1 MSVGFIRSN
10 VARKVVS
17 VVCLLTFPAVA
28 QQANSGLSM
37 QATPQQPGSSAQS
50 GSQPSGSSAENAS
63 GGQQSAT
70 PTPTPDASGQ
80 SSSGNQQPTTP
91 ASAAGQQSSTP
102 QQGGQSQ
109 PGMQPLPEAPEVKNL
124 PQPTNVDYSKP
135 TPLLPNPFARYI
147 PADVPAPSF
156 TNAPKIEQLI
166 QNGKLMLS
174 LDDAIAIALADNLDI
189 AVARYNLPIAD
200 TDVLRTKAGGSF
212 LGVNAGVVSNTPGG
226 GQGGVGAGI
235 SGAGAGGTTA
245 GAGGAGVGAGGFVGS
260 TSGLG
265 PQPDSFDPVV
275 SGTFSLEQ
283 STSPTNFGLLS
294 GLGSSGA
301 TIPVSTAHTTVG
313 DLSYFQGFSPGTA
326 LTVSFN
332 NQRQS
337 TNGAAQTFNPVLSSN
352 FRASVRQ
359 HLLQGFGRSLNLR
372 LLHTAQNN
380 KKIAEEAFRLQVIS
394 TVSQI
399 ENIYWDL
406 VNAYEAYRVNERSLA
421 LAQKTLSDNQ
431 KQVEIGTLA
440 PLDVVRAQSSV
451 ATAEQALIASKT
463 NLQLQQLVMKN
474 ALTRSLPGNS
484 PLVNAE
490 VIPTDTV
497 QIPDQE
503 DLPPVDQL
511 ITMAFA
517 NRPDY
522 KQQRITLQNNQINIK
537 GVNNGLLPV
546 VDLVAFYGGSALAGV
561 QNPLGTCP
569 PGIATGC
576 TPAGTIPISGFTDAF
591 GNLFNSTGPDKGVAI
606 NIQIPLGNRVA
617 QATQVRAM
625 LEYRQS
631 QLSLK
636 TVENTIGIGIRN
648 DVFTLQNNRASVVA
662 AQKARDLA
670 AQTLDAEQKKYNLG
684 ASTYLAVLQDERD
697 LAASESTLVSAMT
710 NYAKARVQLDR
721 DTAQTLDRYNI
732 KIDEAVT
739 GQIHTE
745 PNVPGT
751 TPNKTALQEPNTP
764 AQQPPQ

>member
-10 VARKVVS
+10 ARKVVS

-28 QQANSGLSM
+28 QQANTGLSM
-37 QATPQQPGSSAQS
+37 QATPQQSGSAAQS
-50 GSQPSGSSAENAS
+50 GSQ
-63 GGQQSAT
+63 
-70 PTPTPDASGQ
+70 
-80 SSSGNQQPTTP
+80 QP
-91 ASAAGQQSSTP
+91 ATP
-102 QQGGQSQ
+102 QQGGQSES
-109 PGMQPLPEAPEVKNL
+109 GKAPLPEAPQVKQL
-124 PQPTNVDYSKP
+124 PQPTHQDYSKP
-135 TPLLPNPFARYI
+135 SPLLPNPFARYI
-147 PADVPAPSF
+147 PRDVQPPSF

-174 LDDAIAIALADNLDI
+174 LNDAIAIALADNLDI

-200 TDVLRTKAGGSF
+200 TDILRTKAGGSF
-212 LGVNAGVVSNTPGG
+212 LGVNSGVVSNTPGG
-226 GQGGVGAGI
+226 GQGGVGSGI

-260 TSGLG
+260 TSGAG
-265 PQPDSFDPVV
+265 PQPDSFDPVL
-275 SGTFSLEQ
+275 SGTVSFERAIFPLSN
-283 STSPTNFGLLS
+283 SVTAGTSVLSQNTTNGN
-294 GLGSSGA
+294 
-301 TIPVSTAHTTVG
+301 I
-313 DLSYFQGFSPGTA
+313 SYFQGFSPGTA
-326 LTVSFN
+326 LTVGFN
-332 NQRQS
+332 NSRLTS
-337 TNGAAQTFNPVLSSN
+337 NSPRSSLDPNLSSN
-352 FRASVRQ
+352 FRAQIRQ
-359 HLLQGFGRSLNLR
+359 HLLQGFGRGLNLR
-372 LLHTAQNN
+372 LLRTARNN

-406 VNAYEAYRVNERSLA
+406 VNAFEAFRVNERSLA

-451 ATAEQALIASKT
+451 ASAEQALIVSRT

-474 ALTRSLPGNS
+474 ALTRTLPSNS
-484 PLVNAE
+484 VLVQAE

-497 QIPDQE
+497 QVPDE
-503 DLPPVDQL
+503 ENLPPVEQL
-511 ITMAFA
+511 IKMAFD

-522 KQQRITLQNNQINIK
+522 KQQRITLQNNEINIK

-546 VDLVAFYGGSALAGV
+546 VDLVGFYGASSIAGL
-561 QNPLGTCP
+561 QNPLATCGFP
-569 PGIATGC
+569 ATPGCI
-576 TPAGTIPISGFTDAF
+576 PAGSIPSTGFGDAF
-591 GNLFNSTGPDKGVAI
+591 TNLFNSSAPDKGVAI

-636 TVENTIGIGIRN
+636 TVENTITIGIRN
-648 DVFTLQNNRASVVA
+648 DVFTLENNRASVVA

-739 GQIHTE
+739 GQIKTE

-751 TPNKTALQEPNTP
+751 VPSKTALQETNPP
-764 AQQPPQ
+764 AQQQPPK

>member
-1 MSVGFIRSN
+1 MSVAFIRSN
-10 VARKVVS
+10 FVRKLAAAA
-17 VVCLLTFPAVA
+17 CLWAFPLSA
-28 QQANSGLSM
+28 QQANTSLQLQAGSPERAGSARSGAEAGSPERAGSARSGAE
-37 QATPQQPGSSAQS
+37 ATPAP
-50 GSQPSGSSAENAS
+50 
-63 GGQQSAT
+63 
-70 PTPTPDASGQ
+70 ASGQ
-80 SSSGNQQPTTP
+80 
-91 ASAAGQQSSTP
+91 
-102 QQGGQSQ
+102 QSQ
-109 PGMQPLPEAPEVKNL
+109 PGKAPLPNAPVVKDL
-124 PQPTNVDYSKP
+124 PSPTRVDYSRP
-135 TPLLPNPFARYI
+135 APLLPNPFARYI
-147 PADVPAPSF
+147 PRDVPPPAF
-156 TNAPKIEQLI
+156 TNAPRIEQLI

-189 AVARYNLPIAD
+189 AVARYILPIAD
-200 TDVLRTKAGGSF
+200 TDILRTKAGGTF
-212 LGVNAGVVSNTPGG
+212 LGVNSGVVSNTPGG
-226 GQGGVGAGI
+226 GQGGVGSGI

-245 GAGGAGVGAGGFVGS
+245 GAGGAGTGAGGFVGS
-260 TSGLG
+260 TSGAG
-265 PQPDSFDPVV
+265 PQPDSFDPIIT
-275 SGTFSLEQ
+275 GTFSLEQ
-283 STSPTNFGLLS
+283 SATPQNFGLLA
-294 GLGSSGA
+294 GLGASGA
-301 TIPVSTAHTTVG
+301 AIPTSNLHTTQG
-313 DLSYFQGFSPGTA
+313 NLTYFEGFSPGTA

-337 TNGAAQTFNPVLSSN
+337 SNGASQTFNPALNSS
-352 FRASVRQ
+352 FRATVRQ
-359 HLLQGFGRSLNLR
+359 HLLQGFGRNLNLR
-372 LLHTAQNN
+372 LLRTARNN
-380 KKIAEEAFRLQVIS
+380 KKIAQEGFRQQVIS

-406 VNAYEAYRVNERSLA
+406 VNAYEAYRVNGRSLA

-451 ATAEQALIASKT
+451 ASAEQALIASKT

-474 ALTRSLPGNS
+474 ALTRNLPSNS
-484 PLVNAE
+484 ALLQAE

-503 DLPPVDQL
+503 NLPPVEQL
-511 ITMAFA
+511 IQMAFD

-522 KQQRITLQNNQINIK
+522 KQQRITLQNNEINIK

-546 VDLVAFYGGSALAGV
+546 VDLVGFYGGAGLAGV
-561 QNPLGTCP
+561 QNPLGF
-569 PGIATGC
+569 C
-576 TPAGTIPISGFTDAF
+576 TPTRTTNCTPPGTIPTSGFTDAF

-617 QATQVRAM
+617 QATQVRAL

-636 TVENTIGIGIRN
+636 TVENTITIGIRN
-648 DVFTLQNNRASVVA
+648 DVFTLENNRASVSA

-697 LAASESTLVSAMT
+697 LAAAESTLVSTMT

-739 GQIHTE
+739 GDIKTQ
-745 PNVPGT
+745 PNVPGIVA
-751 TPNKTALQEPNTP
+751 NKNALQDANAP
-764 AQQPPQ
+764 ATQPPPQQQPPK

>member
-1 MSVGFIRSN
+1 MLVSGTIEGIPAYLECKQVTEPGIFSLYKLHKSSMNKFGRRRMSVAFIRSN
-10 VARKVVS
+10 FLRKLVGI
-17 VVCLLTFPAVA
+17 VCLATFPLSA
-28 QQANSGLSM
+28 QQANTALSL
-37 QATPQQPGSSAQS
+37 QATPAGSTNNGTA
-50 GSQPSGSSAENAS
+50 N
-63 GGQQSAT
+63 
-70 PTPTPDASGQ
+70 
-80 SSSGNQQPTTP
+80 N
-91 ASAAGQQSSTP
+91 
-102 QQGGQSQ
+102 GGQSQ
-109 PGMQPLPEAPEVKNL
+109 PGQAPLPNAPHVKDL
-124 PQPTNVDYSKP
+124 PQPTRVDYSKP
-135 TPLLPNPFARYI
+135 APLLPNPLARYI
-147 PADVPAPSF
+147 PRDVPPPAF
-156 TNAPKIEQLI
+156 NNAPKIEQLI

-174 LDDAIAIALADNLDI
+174 LNDAISIALADNLDI

-200 TDVLRTKAGGSF
+200 TDILRTKAGGSF
-212 LGVNAGVVSNTPGG
+212 LGVNSGVVSNTPGG
-226 GQGGVGAGI
+226 GQGGVGSGI

-245 GAGGAGVGAGGFVGS
+245 GAGGAGTGQGGFVGS
-260 TSGLG
+260 TSGAG
-265 PQPDSFDPVV
+265 PQPDSFDPVI
-275 SGTFSLEQ
+275 SGTFEIEQ
-283 STSPTNFGLLS
+283 SKTPTNFGLLS

-301 TIPVSTAHTTVG
+301 TIPTSTAHTTTG
-313 DLSYFQGFSPGTA
+313 NLSFFQGFSPGTA

-332 NQRQS
+332 NQRQT
-337 TNGAAQTFNPVLSSN
+337 TNGTQQTFNPVLSSS
-352 FRASVRQ
+352 FRAQVRQ
-359 HLLQGFGRSLNLR
+359 HLLQGFGRNLNLR
-372 LLHTAQNN
+372 LLRTARNN
-380 KKIAEEAFRLQVIS
+380 KKIAEEGFRQQVIS

-406 VNAYEAYRVNERSLA
+406 VNAYEAYRVNQRSLA

-474 ALTRSLPGNS
+474 ALTRSLPSNS
-484 PLVNAE
+484 ALVQAE

-503 DLPPVDQL
+503 NLPPVDDL
-511 ITMAFA
+511 IKMAFD

-522 KQQRITLQNNQINIK
+522 KQQRITLQNNEINIK

-546 VDLVAFYGGSALAGV
+546 VDLVGFYGGSGLAGV
-561 QNPLGTCP
+561 QNPLGLCAVGQTP
-569 PGIATGC
+569 PGC
-576 TPAGTIPISGFTDAF
+576 TIPGTISPSGFTDAF

-636 TVENTIGIGIRN
+636 TVENTITIGIRN
-648 DVFTLQNNRASVVA
+648 DVFTLENNRASVVA

-697 LAASESTLVSAMT
+697 LAQAESALVSAQT

-739 GQIHTE
+739 GDVKTQ
-745 PNVPGT
+745 PNVPGIM
-751 TPNKTALQEPNTP
+751 PNKSALQETNTP
-764 AQQPPQ
+764 AQQPPAQQPPK

>member
-10 VARKVVS
+10 VVRKVVS

-28 QQANSGLSM
+28 QQANTGLSL
-37 QATPQQPGSSAQS
+37 QATPVGGQQPTATQS
-50 GSQPSGSSAENAS
+50 GSQQSGAPMPN
-63 GGQQSAT
+63 
-70 PTPTPDASGQ
+70 
-80 SSSGNQQPTTP
+80 
-91 ASAAGQQSSTP
+91 
-102 QQGGQSQ
+102 
-109 PGMQPLPEAPEVKNL
+109 APEPKKL
-124 PQPTNVDYSKP
+124 PQPTHVDYSKP
-135 TPLLPNPFARYI
+135 TPLLPNPFARYV
-147 PADVPAPSF
+147 ARDVPPPSF

-174 LDDAIAIALADNLDI
+174 LNDAISIALADNLDI

-200 TDVLRTKAGGSF
+200 TDILRTKAGGSF
-212 LGVNAGVVSNTPGG
+212 LGVNSGVVSNTPGG
-226 GQGGVGAGI
+226 GQGGIGAGV

-245 GAGGAGVGAGGFVGS
+245 GAGGAGVGAGGFVGT
-260 TSGLG
+260 TSGAG
-265 PQPDSFDPVV
+265 PQPDSFDPVI
-275 SGTFSLEQ
+275 SGTFAIEQ
-283 STSPTNFGLLS
+283 SSSPTNFGLLS
-294 GLGSSGA
+294 GLIGSGIA
-301 TIPVSTAHTTVG
+301 TTIPLSKAHTTTG
-313 DLSYFQGFSPGTA
+313 DLTYSQGFSTGTA
-326 LTVSFN
+326 LSVSFN

-337 TNGAAQTFNPVLSSN
+337 TNGSSQTFNPALTSN

-372 LLHTAQNN
+372 LLRTAQNN
-380 KKIAEEAFRLQVIS
+380 KKITEEGFRQQVIS
-394 TVSQI
+394 TVSQT

-406 VNAYEAYRVNERSLA
+406 VNAYGAFKVNERSLA

-451 ATAEQALIASKT
+451 ATAEQALIASRT
-463 NLQLQQLVMKN
+463 NLQLQQLVIKN
-474 ALTRSLPGNS
+474 ALTRSLPNNS
-484 PLVNAE
+484 ALVQAE

-503 DLPPVDQL
+503 NLPPVEQL
-511 ITMAFA
+511 VQMALE

-522 KQQRITLQNNQINIK
+522 RQQRITLQNSEINIK
-537 GVNNGLLPV
+537 GANNGLLPT
-546 VDLVAFYGGSALAGV
+546 VDLIAFYGGSGLAGV
-561 QNPLGTCP
+561 PNPLSLTP
-569 PGIATGC
+569 PPATLG
-576 TPAGTIPISGFTDAF
+576 GGFADAF
-591 GNLFNSTGPDKGVAI
+591 GNLFNSTGPDKGVQI

-617 QATQVRAM
+617 QSVQVRSM

-636 TVENTIGIGIRN
+636 TVENVITIGIRN
-648 DVFTLQNNRASVVA
+648 DVFTLENNRASVAA

-670 AQTLDAEQKKYNLG
+670 SQTLDAEQKKYNLG

-697 LAASESTLVSAMT
+697 LAQSESALVSAMT
-710 NYAKARVQLDR
+710 LYAKARVQLDR

-739 GQIHTE
+739 GQIKTE

-751 TPNKTALQEPNTP
+751 IPNKAALQETNTP
-764 AQQPPQ
+764 AQQPPK

>member
-10 VARKVVS
+10 VVRKVVS

-28 QQANSGLSM
+28 QQPNTGLST
-37 QATPQQPGSSAQS
+37 QATPVTGQQPAASGSQQSGTPGASQQPATPQQGA
-50 GSQPSGSSAENAS
+50 
-63 GGQQSAT
+63 
-70 PTPTPDASGQ
+70 
-80 SSSGNQQPTTP
+80 
-91 ASAAGQQSSTP
+91 
-102 QQGGQSQ
+102 QSQ
-109 PGMQPLPEAPEVKNL
+109 PGKAPLPEAPQVKSL
-124 PQPTNVDYSKP
+124 PQPTDVDYSKSR
-135 TPLLPNPFARYI
+135 PLLPNPFARYI
-147 PADVPAPSF
+147 PRDVPPPAF
-156 TNAPKIEQLI
+156 TNAPKIEQLV

-174 LDDAIAIALADNLDI
+174 LNDAIAIALADNLDI

-200 TDVLRTKAGGSF
+200 TDILRTKAGGSF
-212 LGVNAGVVSNTPGG
+212 LGVNSGVVSNTPGG
-226 GQGGVGAGI
+226 GQGGVGSGI

-260 TSGLG
+260 TSGAG
-265 PQPDSFDPVV
+265 PQPDSFDPLVT
-275 SGTFSLEQ
+275 GTFAIEQ
-283 STSPTNFGLLS
+283 SSSPSNFGLLS
-294 GLGSSGA
+294 GLGTGSTV
-301 TIPVSTAHTTVG
+301 TIPIAQAHTTTG
-313 DLSYFQGFSPGTA
+313 DLTYSQGFSPGTA
-326 LTVSFN
+326 FQVSFN

-337 TNGAAQTFNPVLSSN
+337 TNGTQIAFNPFLSSN
-352 FRASVRQ
+352 FRASIRQ
-359 HLLQGFGRSLNLR
+359 HLLQGFGRNLNLR
-372 LLHTAQNN
+372 FLRTARNN
-380 KKIAEEAFRLQVIS
+380 KKITEEGFRQQVIS
-394 TVSQI
+394 TVSQV

-451 ATAEQALIASKT
+451 ASAEQALIASRT

-484 PLVNAE
+484 VLVQAE

-497 QIPDQE
+497 QIPEQE
-503 DLPPVDQL
+503 NVPPVEQL
-511 ITMAFA
+511 IQMAFA

-522 KQQRITLQNNQINIK
+522 KQQRITLQNNEINIK

-546 VDLVAFYGGSALAGV
+546 VDLVAFYGASALSGV
-561 QNPLGTCP
+561 PNPLAP
-569 PGIATGC
+569 QPV
-576 TPAGTIPISGFTDAF
+576 PAALGGGFTSAF
-591 GNLFNSTGPDKGVAI
+591 GNLFNSSGPDKGVQI
-606 NIQIPLGNRVA
+606 NIQIPLGNRIA
-617 QATQVRAM
+617 EATQVRAM

-636 TVENTIGIGIRN
+636 TVENTISIGIRN

-697 LAASESTLVSAMT
+697 LAQAESTLVTAMT

-739 GQIHTE
+739 GDVKTE
-745 PNVPGT
+745 PNVPGIM
-751 TPNKTALQEPNTP
+751 PNKNALQESTTP
-764 AQQPPQ
+764 AQQPPK